1 MDIECTEHVQLAI
14 RFYETGNQT
23 ENYLGD
29 QAVLKLLLFLEKLGT
44 HLVWP

>member
-1 MDIECTEHVQLAI
+1 MDIERIEHVQLAI
-14 RFYETGNQT
+14 RFYGTGNQT
-23 ENYLGD
+23 ENFLGH